1 MEMLLNNIPK
11 PTKEDEQICIATT
24 HINLNKKF
32 IKLYII
38 KYKGFEKKK
47 KQIVGSIGYYYFGEE
62 VDCQLNFL
70 LNSSLSSH

>member
-47 KQIVGSIGYYYFGEE
+47 KTNRRI
-62 VDCQLNFL
+62 DRL
-70 LNSSLSSH
+70 LLFWRGGGLPIKFSFKL